1 MERIRRD
8 WRDHPVRLLLGLTI
22 NGGGLAVLLTRLLA
36 DV

>member
-8 WRDHPVRLLLGLTI
+8 WRDHPVRLLLGLVI
-22 NGGGLAVLLTRLLA
+22 NGGGVAVLLARLLA

>member
-8 WRDHPVRLLLGLTI
+8 WRDHPVRLLLGLII
-22 NGGGLAVLLTRLLA
+22 NGGGRAVLLARMLA